1 MKIRSV
7 SILFVCIVLTV
18 NAASVK
24 AELPKEQLYILF
36 NQANETFRQAN
47 STDSSVKADKLYEKA
62 ILTYEKIISEGQIEN
77 AKLYYNL
84 GNAYLLKNDIGKAI
98 LNYRRAQKLDS
109 SDANIQKN
117 LEFARSQRIDKITPK
132 ARKRIMKTLFFWHY
146 DFSLRTKFIL
156 LCLFFAISCIALT
169 IIVWLGRTAIT
180 SATMVIA
187 GILTLLFLISVV
199 VENRERTRLICGV
212 ITVEKVVARQG
223 DGQNY
228 PASFKEPLHAGTEFD
243 VLERRPGWLHIR
255 LSDNNDSWIPNNS
268 AELI

>member
-1 MKIRSV
+1 
-7 SILFVCIVLTV
+7 
-18 NAASVK
+18 
-24 AELPKEQLYILF
+24 
-36 NQANETFRQAN
+36 
-47 STDSSVKADKLYEKA
+47 
-62 ILTYEKIISEGQIEN
+62 
-77 AKLYYNL
+77 
-84 GNAYLLKNDIGKAI
+84 
-98 LNYRRAQKLDS
+98 
-109 SDANIQKN
+109 
-117 LEFARSQRIDKITPK
+117 
-132 ARKRIMKTLFFWHY
+132 MKTLFFWHY
-146 DFSLRTKFIL
+146 DFSLRTKYIL

-212 ITVEKVVARQG
+212 ITVENVVARQG